1 VATSDKVAG
10 AEQRAG
16 QFARGNKKYARKKNP
31 PDDLVVLR
39 AMREAE
45 RAVLSPRKQPGDRA
59 CLGCGRL
66 FASKWCGNRLCAS
79 CGDRP

>member
-16 QFARGNKKYARKKNP
+16 QFARGNKTVRKTNWNC
-31 PDDLVVLR
+31 DHVALR
-39 AMREAE
+39 DMRKAE
-45 RAVLSPRKQPGDRA
+45 CAALPPRKQPGDRA

-66 FASKWCGNRLCAS
+66 FASKWCGNRLCVS